1 VWLTS
6 IRFPMDKPMF
16 STCAVC
22 TVIPRHESDTHP
34 RFPAV
39 ESIIGTNAIDPIQDC
54 LVHIKDRD
62 NITHRFLVSFR
73 FHTNGTK
80 RNHAVRA
87 RFGIQWP
94 GELLVMKVGVRKFVV
109 GMRGRKEE
117 RLALSASRK

>member
-1 VWLTS
+1 
-6 IRFPMDKPMF
+6 MDKPKF

-34 RFPAV
+34 RFPVV
-39 ESIIGTNAIDPIQDC
+39 ESIIGINAIDPTQDC
-54 LVHIKDRD
+54 LVTVKDCD

-80 RNHAVRA
+80 RNQAVRTL
-87 RFGIQWP
+87 FGIAWP

-109 GMRGRKEE
+109 GMRGRKER
-117 RLALSASRK
+117 RLALLASRK